1 VRTVR
6 PEVRDLREALATVR
20 AVAAAG
26 QGDYPFEDVLDRAC
40 RAVSGGY
47 GFERVAISRLTSTE
61 AGEFAVVVAA
71 AGVTADVR
79 GLEIALADSS
89 LLRRACER
97 RELVYS
103 ADAVL
108 EQSLPS
114 ELVSESGI
122 GAGFA
127 LPLLS
132 EARCIGLL
140 SGDHAGLPFE
150 LDEVETDVLNTIG
163 VLVATLLEK
172 ELLREQMRRLDEA
185 KTQFIALASHEL
197 RTPIQIVYGVVA
209 TLHHRGSELREEQLV
224 ELRGVAYEQAER
236 LRRLAEQLLDLSR
249 IDAAATEVRPQATMV
264 RRKLE
269 EIVLLVA
276 EQRAGDVLI
285 EVPPDLEVELDPH
298 AFDRILSNLL
308 INALRYGAA
317 PIRLEAAQHDRHL
330 RLRVADA
337 GEGVAPEF
345 VPSLF
350 ERFSRSEHADELSLR
365 GSGLG
370 LAIAQSFAR
379 AHGGEILYH
388 PVEPHGACF
397 ELVLPMGTG

>member
-1 VRTVR
+1 
-6 PEVRDLREALATVR
+6 VRDLRDALATVR
-20 AVAAAG
+20 AVAAAS
-26 QGDYPFEDVLDRAC
+26 QGDHALEEVLDRAC

-47 GFERVAISRLTSTE
+47 GFARVAIWRLTSTE
-61 AGEFAVVVAA
+61 GGMFAVVVAA
-71 AGVTADVR
+71 ADVTTDVR
-79 GLEIALADSS
+79 GLEIALADNY
-89 LLRRACER
+89 LLRLAVES
-97 RELVYS
+97 RELVS
-103 ADAVL
+103 ASAAR
-108 EQSLPS
+108 EKSPS
-114 ELVSESGI
+114 ELGSESWI
-122 GAGFA
+122 GSGLA

-132 EARCIGLL
+132 EGRCIGLL
-140 SGDHAGLPFE
+140 SADHAGVPVE

-172 ELLREQMRRLDEA
+172 ELFREQMRQLGEA

-197 RTPIQIVYGVVA
+197 RTPIQIVYGVLA

-224 ELRGVAYEQAER
+224 ELRRVAYEQADR
-236 LRRLAEQLLDLSR
+236 LRRLVDQLLDLSR
-249 IDAAATEVRPQATMV
+249 IDAAATEVRTQATML

-285 EVPPDLEVELDPH
+285 AVPADLEVELDPH

-330 RLRVADA
+330 RVSVADA
-337 GEGVAPEF
+337 GEGVASDF

-350 ERFSRSEHADELSLR
+350 ERFSRSDRVDELALP

-379 AHGGEILYH
+379 ENGGEILYH

-397 ELVLPMGTG
+397 ELVLPLRTS